1 MQPDLEKIARL
12 LLLYTKIEGME
23 SGHRSN
29 LLIASPKGK
38 YMNYYTYNKYLK
50 ENALKAIGR
59 SITAHTLRHTHAS
72 LLLAKGIDVDTISR
86 RLGHEDSRITKE
98 IYLHVT
104 KDLKELDNK
113 RIGKIKII

>member
-1 MQPDLEKIARL
+1 
-12 LLLYTKIEGME
+12 
-23 SGHRSN
+23 
-29 LLIASPKGK
+29 
-38 YMNYYTYNKYLK
+38 MNYYTYNKYLK

-113 RIGKIKII
+113 QMGKHVPSYYCKQLLSISKNTVFFMFSAL